1 MECRLCPRECGADRA
16 AGLGYCGMGD
26 KITAAKAMLH
36 YWEEPC
42 ISGDGGSGAVF
53 FSGCV
58 LRCAYCQNYE
68 ISEKRRGREITGERL
83 AGIFLELQEQGAE
96 NIDLVNPTHF
106 VPQII
111 SALRLAKER
120 GLNIPIV
127 YNSGGYE
134 KIETLKML
142 EGLVDIYLPDVKYF
156 DDELARRLSNA
167 PRYFDIAA
175 AAVSEMVRQTGKPV
189 FERSGG
195 KMLRGVIVRHLILPG
210 CYKDS
215 IEIVKRLGER
225 FGGEILFSLMSQYT
239 PFGRVKTEPEFSKMN
254 RRITTFEYDKVL
266 SAVLDAG
273 LEGYMQER
281 SSAKEEYTPEF
292 DFSGL

>member
-1 MECRLCPRECGADRA
+1 MECRLCPRVCGVDRSRKI
-16 AGLGYCGMGD
+16 GYCGMGN
-26 KITAAKAMLH
+26 KITAAKTMLH
-36 YWEEPC
+36 QWEEPC
-42 ISGDGGSGAVF
+42 ISGNGGSGAVF

-68 ISEKRRGREITGERL
+68 ISAEKRGREITVERL
-83 AGIFLELQEQGAE
+83 AEIFLELQEQGAE

-111 SALRLAKER
+111 KALRFAKKN
-120 GLNIPIV
+120 GLRLPIV

-134 KIETLKML
+134 KAETLKTL
-142 EGLVDIYLPDVKYF
+142 DGLIDIYLPDVKYF

-167 PRYFDIAA
+167 PNYFNTAM
-175 AAVSEMVRQTGKPV
+175 AAVEEMVRQTGKPV
-189 FERSGG
+189 LENG
-195 KMLRGVIVRHLILPG
+195 KLIRGTIVRHLVLPN

-215 IEIVKRLGER
+215 VEIVKQLGER

-239 PFGRVKTEPEFSKMN
+239 PFGQVKANPEFSKMN
-254 RRITTFEYDKVL
+254 RRITTFEYNK
-266 SAVLDAG
+266 VLDAAIEAG
-273 LEGYMQER
+273 LDGYMQER

-292 DFSGL
+292 DLKGI